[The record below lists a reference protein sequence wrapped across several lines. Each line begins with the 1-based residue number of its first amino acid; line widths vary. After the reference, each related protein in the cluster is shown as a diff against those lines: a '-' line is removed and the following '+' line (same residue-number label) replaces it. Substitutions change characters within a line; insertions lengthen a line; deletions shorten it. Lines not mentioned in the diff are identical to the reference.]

1 MHMENLSHKKERD
14 EADIYGDAWAQSYR
28 KLSAKQKLF
37 AKKACDEIFI
47 LGQLEQ
53 LTLNSVRTETP
64 VFSSPLSYRT
74 SSCSSL
80 PQIISVQDVSNSQ
93 LTPVYISN
101 TPTPQVY
108 HEEAVASS
116 GSQHSS
122 FTELFN
128 DKSFS

>member
-1 MHMENLSHKKERD
+1 MLRKATMHMENLSHKKERD

-64 VFSSPLSYRT
+64 VF
-74 SSCSSL
+74 
-80 PQIISVQDVSNSQ
+80 
-93 LTPVYISN
+93 
-101 TPTPQVY
+101 
-108 HEEAVASS
+108 
-116 GSQHSS
+116 
-122 FTELFN
+122 
-128 DKSFS
+128 